1 MTFMHARSLLLL
13 KKNVCRHGRTTIKK
27 ITKINDITLLKK
39 NIKSWLSFYTL
50 SRKIALFPI
59 LFHCLSL
66 YLVCPML
73 FSWFC
78 TLFVIFVCRKFVCI
92 YFPNLAFLLS
102 IAHNIFSSLVK
113 CHLSFC
119 NRLESIIHQRSFLNQ
134 KIKLNQSCLGCSDP
148 CFSNNISILFKFIYL
163 YHIIHTIS
171 AKVQM
176 SSWVWVNLSPES
188 SSSVL

>member
-1 MTFMHARSLLLL
+1 MHARSLLLL
-13 KKNVCRHGRTTIKK
+13 KKNVCRHGRTTIL
-27 ITKINDITLLKK
+27 TDSLLKK

-78 TLFVIFVCRKFVCI
+78 TLFVIFEGKKCI
-92 YFPNLAFLLS
+92 YFKSYWKNKDRYTPDKIGLTWSFGLKK
-102 IAHNIFSSLVK
+102 IVDDNIFSSLVK

-119 NRLESIIHQRSFLNQ
+119 NRLESITHQRSFLNQ

-148 CFSNNISILFKFIYL
+148 
-163 YHIIHTIS
+163 
-171 AKVQM
+171 
-176 SSWVWVNLSPES
+176 
-188 SSSVL
+188 